1 MTHVVLVV
9 VNLLDLVWTSRVNVA
24 IGIPDYVFAFLSY
37 DGGLRDLVKRFFTI
51 PMYILAARV
60 CPPSVMATAFAL
72 NMGLS
77 NFGVRMGGYLGMA
90 LLALLGGVAPPAF
103 VNMQWLI
110 LIRALCRLVP
120 VLFIPLLIP
129 KGSPRDDAFKIRG
142 RDDGVKLAAEGGDP
156 ADGGGEG
163 TPATPVPVCESDR

>member
-1 MTHVVLVV
+1 M
-9 VNLLDLVWTSRVNVA
+9 
-24 IGIPDYVFAFLSY
+24 
-37 DGGLRDLVKRFFTI
+37 
-51 PMYILAARV
+51 
-60 CPPSVMATAFAL
+60 

-142 RDDGVKLAAEGGDP
+142 RDDGVKLHVAHLRQPRRRRVAIVHRLHGRGRLGPAGRPRVEVGGL
-156 ADGGGEG
+156 GLVG
-163 TPATPVPVCESDR
+163 C

>member
-1 MTHVVLVV
+1 
-9 VNLLDLVWTSRVNVA
+9 
-24 IGIPDYVFAFLSY
+24 
-37 DGGLRDLVKRFFTI
+37 
-51 PMYILAARV
+51 
-60 CPPSVMATAFAL
+60 
-72 NMGLS
+72 
-77 NFGVRMGGYLGMA
+77 MA
-90 LLALLGGVAPPAF
+90 LLAMLGGVAPPAF

-120 VLFIPLLIP
+120 VLFIPTLIP

-163 TPATPVPVCESDR
+163 TPATPVPV

>member
-1 MTHVVLVV
+1 
-9 VNLLDLVWTSRVNVA
+9 
-24 IGIPDYVFAFLSY
+24 
-37 DGGLRDLVKRFFTI
+37 
-51 PMYILAARV
+51 
-60 CPPSVMATAFAL
+60 
-72 NMGLS
+72 
-77 NFGVRMGGYLGMA
+77 MGGYLGMA

-163 TPATPVPVCESDR
+163 TPATPVPV

>member
-1 MTHVVLVV
+1 MPKELV
-9 VNLLDLVWTSRVNVA
+9 R
-24 IGIPDYVFAFLSY
+24 
-37 DGGLRDLVKRFFTI
+37 
-51 PMYILAARV
+51 LA
-60 CPPSVMATAFAL
+60 SAL

-90 LLALLGGVAPPAF
+90 LLAMLGGVAPPAF

-163 TPATPVPVCESDR
+163 TPATPVPV